1 MVTIS
6 YVYPNVSQMT
16 RTGTRSGILRRWK
29 FAERLECEY
38 IEVPA
43 DFAKSGKPLGKE
55 VILNL
60 YERRENAL
68 PEELKYILHT
78 EPDLKHHALLRW
90 HDRKWLEQFVSMV
103 VSLSE
108 FLGKPASIIE
118 IHPGN
123 RRKNSFSEIA
133 KSIRFL
139 LDKYGEVFR
148 VEPLILL
155 ENRTEQRIS
164 RGREIR
170 DFWNFL
176 SENYPDLKGKFGI
189 VLDIQQLYT
198 RERRDL
204 MKKSKGT
211 QLEILRERL
220 IRAFDMIPS
229 EALKG
234 MHTCGSVC
242 VTLSLLY
249 LLRSNKYSRGGVTLR
264 HVRAIIARKGPL
276 PSSEIQRELVLHYDL
291 SRDAARKRIQRSHS
305 SGEITRFIGLKAGG
319 YLYYLPD
326 IHSTELVINTC
337 KRSLDS
343 YRPRL
348 GRIVGLVDTFKL
360 ISMFELCRLTNLQA
374 WVQISPSHTDTD
386 ILKILSSGNIGINP
400 ELNKILEDFKLL
412 GIDLV
417 KQFLISSSLDSKS
430 ANELIKKAEQ
440 KFEEEAHLLYVARNY
455 FENHRFAEEM
465 TMYRDP
471 SHQSLSNKFDAIGHG
486 GYRKKATIILELHNR
501 RPFHEADLM
510 GYRERIWSTMAR
522 KKFPKPVFCFILA
535 SKFSGNSL
543 RSALEQGM
551 RVFKVNKN
559 LDFQRIQDS
568 AVSGIKEKRKKKW
581 RGRAADTQGR
591 AFESAVERV
600 FRRQDFRTKTRK
612 NFYMEENRISEKKT
626 KRLLTDID
634 VYAIKSR
641 RALLIECK
649 SAKKQIPRRKLLSL
663 VRNFN
668 RIAGYLCEK
677 NGKTLSVSA
686 IVIGYSNRLDRVDA
700 GRRAKIEIEIIT
712 PREFYRKYKNELKG
726 EPRWL
731 FVD

>member
-1 MVTIS
+1 M
-6 YVYPNVSQMT
+6 
-16 RTGTRSGILRRWK
+16 
-29 FAERLECEY
+29 
-38 IEVPA
+38 
-43 DFAKSGKPLGKE
+43 
-55 VILNL
+55 
-60 YERRENAL
+60 
-68 PEELKYILHT
+68 
-78 EPDLKHHALLRW
+78 
-90 HDRKWLEQFVSMV
+90 
-103 VSLSE
+103 
-108 FLGKPASIIE
+108 
-118 IHPGN
+118 
-123 RRKNSFSEIA
+123 
-133 KSIRFL
+133 
-139 LDKYGEVFR
+139 
-148 VEPLILL
+148 
-155 ENRTEQRIS
+155 
-164 RGREIR
+164 
-170 DFWNFL
+170 
-176 SENYPDLKGKFGI
+176 
-189 VLDIQQLYT
+189 
-198 RERRDL
+198 
-204 MKKSKGT
+204 
-211 QLEILRERL
+211 
-220 IRAFDMIPS
+220 
-229 EALKG
+229 
-234 MHTCGSVC
+234 
-242 VTLSLLY
+242 
-249 LLRSNKYSRGGVTLR
+249 TLR
-264 HVRAIIARKGPL
+264 YVRAIIARRGPL
-276 PSSEIQRELVLHYDL
+276 SSSEIQRELVLHHDL

-305 SGEITRFIGLKAGG
+305 SGEIARFIGLKAGG

-337 KRSLDS
+337 KRNLDS
-343 YRPRL
+343 YHPGL

-386 ILKILSSGNIGINP
+386 ILRILSSGNWINP
-400 ELNKILEDFKLL
+400 ELNKILEDLKLL

-417 KQFLISSSLDSKS
+417 KQFLVSSSLDSKS

-455 FENHRFAEEM
+455 FENHRFAEKM

-486 GYRKKATIILELHNR
+486 GYRKKVTIILELHNR

-551 RVFKVNKN
+551 RVFKVTKN

-568 AVSGIKEKRKKKW
+568 AVSGIREKRKKKR
-581 RGRAADTQGR
+581 RGRAANTQGL

-600 FRRQDFRTKTRK
+600 FKRQDFRTKTRK
-612 NFYMEENRISEKKT
+612 NFYMKENRISEKKT

-634 VYAIKSR
+634 VYATQSR

-649 SAKKQIPRRKLLSL
+649 SAKKQIPRQKLLSL

-677 NGKTLSVSA
+677 NGKTFSVSA
-686 IVIGYSNRLDRVDA
+686 IVIGYCNRLDRVDA
-700 GRRAKIEIEIIT
+700 GRRAKIEIAIIT
-712 PREFYRKYKNELKG
+712 PREFYGKYRKELKG